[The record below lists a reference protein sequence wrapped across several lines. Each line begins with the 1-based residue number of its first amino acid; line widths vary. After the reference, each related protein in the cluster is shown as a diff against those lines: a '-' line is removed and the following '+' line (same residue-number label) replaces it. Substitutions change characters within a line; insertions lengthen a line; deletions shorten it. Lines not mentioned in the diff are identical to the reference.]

1 MALPFDQNQLNA
13 FVAGTLDE
21 AEVEQVLQLLE
32 DNEEALAYVDNL
44 WSEQL
49 DGEALAPPEEMS
61 NERQRR
67 LERRFFGS
75 LQRSEL
81 GGRAIRF
88 GTAGFLSVVW
98 AFLRPILSTRHR
110 QRQTGENDG

>member
-1 MALPFDQNQLNA
+1 MDLPLDQKQLEA
-13 FVAGTLDE
+13 FVAGTLAE
-21 AEVEQVLQLLE
+21 AEVEQVLRLLE
-32 DNEEALAYVDNL
+32 ENEAALQYVDKL

-49 DGEALAPPEEMS
+49 AGEELAPPEEIS
-61 NERQRR
+61 IERQRL

-98 AFLRPILSTRHR
+98 AFLRPILTPR
-110 QRQTGENDG
+110 QKRRQTGDSNG